1 MICACQVWFIFVG
14 QYLKYLTDYLKF
26 ILLRSILDE
35 IDRQSTRLTV
45 RRGHWDVG
53 PWTALEA
60 QHRYRV
66 SVQDLVVT
74 DEHCTWQ
81 LPTLDGLDA
90 VERNGRR
97 RIREGCGRGWPI
109 SASCDLWPP
118 DLQSRPFHALAP
130 RTKPICIK
138 ISEFIFKISC
148 SQVWQQTNRLLEN
161 TMFTASLAWLRDKHC
176 VCTPWIL

>member
-14 QYLKYLTDYLKF
+14 QYLKYLTDYLQF

-60 QHRYRV
+60 QHHYRV

-109 SASCDLWPP
+109 SASCDLDLWPP

-130 RTKPICIK
+130 RTTC
-138 ISEFIFKISC
+138 
-148 SQVWQQTNRLLEN
+148 TNLHQNRWIYFQNILL
-161 TMFTASLAWLRDKHC
+161 TSLATNKQTAREHYVYSQSSLAEG
-176 VCTPWIL
+176 